1 MLTVEIGSEKKML
14 DELKV
19 MPEVKEVHLV
29 QGVYDIITRVG
40 SDTVF
45 NLKHAISW
53 KIRKLEKVR
62 SMLTMIVN
70 NVIVE
75 R

>member
-53 KIRKLEKVR
+53 KIRRLYNVR
-62 SMLTMIVN
+62 SMLTMIVTH
-70 NVIVE
+70 VIVE

>member
-1 MLTVEIGSEKKML
+1 MM

-29 QGVYDIITRVG
+29 QGVYDIITWVE

-45 NLKHAISW
+45 NARAQ
-53 KIRKLEKVR
+53 IRKLEKVR

-70 NVIVE
+70 NVIV
-75 R
+75 